1 MSAKVPPCEYEDVLE
16 FYGNSKRASLLRS
29 LQLVRTLI
37 SQLKTN
43 EWSVYL
49 SRHLI
54 PVECELK
61 RQLSHTTQGL

>member
-1 MSAKVPPCEYEDVLE
+1 MNVNHSPCEYEDVLK
-16 FYGNSKRASLLRS
+16 FYGHSERQSLLQS
-29 LQLVRTLI
+29 LKLVRVLI
-37 SQLKTN
+37 ERLETN
-43 EWSVYL
+43 ESAVYF